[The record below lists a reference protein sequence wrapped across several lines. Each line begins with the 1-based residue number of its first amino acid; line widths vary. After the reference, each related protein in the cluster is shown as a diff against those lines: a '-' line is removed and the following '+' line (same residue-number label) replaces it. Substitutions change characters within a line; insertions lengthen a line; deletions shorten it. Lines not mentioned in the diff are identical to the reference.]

1 MTSRQMRSSGRLAVG
16 SPESVSPDMPMSTGQ
31 LTRDSRTTP
40 RSGVW
45 PRLAPSAP
53 LLPILGAYILISVG
67 IHTAMN
73 DELPYLRYATALTHS
88 FFAQTATSPDF
99 LWHGPVLPLLLA
111 PLVALHVP
119 LALTRMLAGPVVL
132 FATMLVFHRMARLYL
147 PRRAALIA
155 TYAVACY
162 LPFFTT
168 IGHIHVEPL
177 ATLWFTLAAYFMVR
191 SYRGGRR
198 DHLWAGVALALLALS
213 RVEYGYVLAAGL
225 ALSGIWLLTS
235 RRSSAARHSTLAMAV
250 ALLLCTPW
258 LAYTYSLTSKPFYWG
273 DSGGL
278 SLYWMS
284 APGNIGDW
292 HTDHEAITIPQ
303 FAAEA
308 VVIKKMNHLPVRGRD
323 AYLQHVAIQNIK
335 NHPKHYLTNVVA
347 NMGRLLFNAPYSYA
361 NQQANGTSPTWGMTI
376 YAVPNAI
383 LIGLLA
389 MAAFVAVK
397 VRRRL
402 GPEILAIAAFMV
414 LAFAVHVPA
423 AAYGRFLIPQIP
435 VAAWLVI
442 AVLSPNVR
450 LAPNRPRVD
459 EADVLVP

>member
-1 MTSRQMRSSGRLAVG
+1 MTSRQMRTSGRLAVD
-16 SPESVSPDMPMSTGQ
+16 SPESASRDAPVSAPELIG
-31 LTRDSRTTP
+31 DSRTARP
-40 RSGVW
+40 SGVSR
-45 PRLAPSAP
+45 RLAPSAP
-53 LLPILGAYILISVG
+53 LMPILGAYILISVG
-67 IHTAMN
+67 IHTALN

-88 FFAQTATSPDF
+88 FFAQTSTSPDF

-119 LALTRMLAGPVVL
+119 LTVTRILAGPVVL
-132 FATMLVFHRMARLYL
+132 FATILVFHRMARLYL

-155 TYAVACY
+155 SYGLACY
-162 LPFFTT
+162 VPFFTT

-177 ATLWFTLAAYFMVR
+177 AALWFTLAAFFMIR
-191 SYRGGRR
+191 SFRGGRR

-213 RVEYGYVLAAGL
+213 RVEYGYVLLAGL
-225 ALSGIWLLTS
+225 LLGGVWMLAL
-235 RRSSAARHSTLAMAV
+235 RRSRAARRSTVAMAV
-250 ALLLCTPW
+250 ALVLCTPW

-278 SLYWMS
+278 SLYWMT
-284 APGNIGDW
+284 APGNIGDF
-292 HTDHEAITIPQ
+292 HSDNEAITVPQ
-303 FAAEA
+303 LAAA
-308 VVIKKMNHLPVRGRD
+308 RVVIKKMNRMKTLDRD
-323 AYLQHVAIQNIK
+323 GYLQHVAIQNIK

-347 NMGRLLFNAPYSYA
+347 NIGRLLFNAPYSYA
-361 NQQANGTSPTWGMTI
+361 NQQAKGTSPSWGMMI

-389 MAAFVAVK
+389 IAAFVAVK

-402 GPEILAIAAFMV
+402 GPEILPIAVFMA

-442 AVLSPNVR
+442 AILAPNVR

-459 EADVLVP
+459 SAEGLVP